1 MPQGGIHVCERFV
14 SRLWTCTNVSGT
26 PGLDI
31 WWRPQTLPLRQEHRP
46 ACVPWVRD
54 HGTHGQDV
62 RGDGGPHRGPAGG
75 RRQVRR
81 DGRARVPVQ
90 CWRAHH
96 LARRPAPLPARLW
109 LCLTRRAGSTAPHR
123 SWTAAEEEE
132 EYLGAAGRAKPA
144 AGRRVKQKGGW
155 TEEED
160 GRLVRRVFGGAGWM
174 CAAARGLVC
183 PGPAAPSGRRDVAAP
198 A

>member
-1 MPQGGIHVCERFV
+1 MYVNGSSPACGRVR
-14 SRLWTCTNVSGT
+14 TC
-26 PGLDI
+26 P
-31 WWRPQTLPLRQEHRP
+31 ERP
-46 ACVPWVRD
+46 ALIFGGAHKHGPSAKSTAQLVPGVRD

-81 DGRARVPVQ
+81 GGRARVPVQ

-123 SWTAAEEEE
+123 SWTAAEEEEE